1 MANQVK
7 STYKLLDM
15 GLDIKGILPAH
26 GSPFYPKSSEHLAE
40 EVKKAATAEQ

>member
-15 GLDIKGILPAH
+15 GLDMKGILPAH
-26 GSPFYPKSSEHLAE
+26 GSPFIR
-40 EVKKAATAEQ
+40 KAASTGLRK